1 MAMSV
6 VMIRQL
12 FFRSSLMIA
21 HFGKN
26 PVRGGRPPSDSKI
39 NRIVSRVEG
48 VLFHMREIEFIVVEL
63 FMIRVIN
70 IGIVRI
76 I

>member
-6 VMIRQL
+6 VTIRQL
-12 FFRSSLMIA
+12 FFSSSVMIA
-21 HFGKN
+21 HFGRN

-39 NRIVSRVEG
+39 SRIVNRVEG
-48 VLFHMREIEFIVVEL
+48 VLFHVREIEFIVVEL
-63 FMIRVIN
+63 FIIRVKN